1 MPLFSAW
8 AIRPVPPLHSQ
19 WKTTANARRAGRSEF
34 KSTHTLT
41 KRNADFGRAVH
52 RRSLSGCRTRTTPGR
67 LRLHRNRSPRLCPSQ
82 SQSQTPQTRQ
92 LLLPHQPQQA
102 RRWRRLRQHRR
113 PLRLQDR
120 RLSQRPDRRQDRRP
134 SQRPD
139 RRQDRRPSQ
148 LLCRRRDLLRRL
160 RHHQLPRQYQ
170 RLRLRRPQCLRRL
183 LHHHHYLLRHRRL
196 LRHQRRSKSRRP
208 PMLNRK
214 RKSR

>member
-1 MPLFSAW
+1 MPSFSAW

-41 KRNADFGRAVH
+41 KRNADTGRAGH
-52 RRSLSGCRTRTTPGR
+52 RRQLSGCWTRATPRR

-82 SQSQTPQTRQ
+82 SQSPRLNRNLSQSQTPQTRQ

-102 RRWRRLRQHRR
+102 RLWRRLRQHRR
-113 PLRLQDR
+113 PLRHQDR
-120 RLSQRPDRRQDRRP
+120 RLSQRP
-134 SQRPD
+134 
-139 RRQDRRPSQ
+139 DRRPSQ

-170 RLRLRRPQCLRRL
+170 RLRLRRPQCCAYADYANTITYSYADTDAHSHAYSSADACTNTDSFHPRLR
-183 LHHHHYLLRHRRL
+183 
-196 LRHQRRSKSRRP
+196 
-208 PMLNRK
+208 
-214 RKSR
+214 